1 MPSKSL
7 TLKFGADTSKLD
19 RALKRLRKRMGKSL
33 RGLPGRGIGLGRTA
47 VGGAVGGALGGFAG
61 GAFAG
66 GVGGMAGRLFGE
78 LMDASPQF
86 AQAML
91 NLGEQVRQQLQPE
104 MESLAKSLVEATPA
118 LVKFTGKLLDG
129 AARLLPVLTGDVKP
143 SDPRYGTATGA
154 VAGLKAVGDIMAGD
168 MTGTGGGGG
177 SEGAFV
183 MSLLKQMI
191 ANTPQGMLLGFSDGP
206 PTHYDPT
213 YKGDFEGIAP
223 GSI

>member
-1 MPSKSL
+1 
-7 TLKFGADTSKLD
+7 
-19 RALKRLRKRMGKSL
+19 MGKSL

-91 NLGEQVRQQLQPE
+91 NLGENIRQNLQPE
-104 MESLAKSLVEATPA
+104 MEKLAKTVVRAGPAIVGFVEKAVGA
-118 LVKFTGKLLDG
+118 GNRLAQIGMGEVKPGDPGYGT
-129 AARLLPVLTGDVKP
+129 LTGV
-143 SDPRYGTATGA
+143 
-154 VAGLKAVGDIMAGD
+154 VAGLKAVQDIRGGDV
-168 MTGTGGGGG
+168 TGFNGNA
-177 SEGAFV
+177 EEQGAFFR
-183 MSLLKQMI
+183 SLFYQFMGTFSPI
-191 ANTPQGMLLGFSDGP
+191 GFLSKMAVGEQS
-206 PTHYDPT
+206 TATFHAPT
-213 YKGDFEGIAP
+213 YEGDFEGIAP